1 MLSKIKKSVT
11 EEIREFATKNI
22 IKKLQKQGID
32 YKVLRDED
40 FEDLVSDEIKI
51 LQEDT
56 KKIGLGIG
64 IGLAISVLTGI

>member
-1 MLSKIKKSVT
+1 MLSKIKQNVT
-11 EEIREFATKNI
+11 KEVREYATKNI

-51 LQEDT
+51 LQADT
-56 KKIGLGIG
+56 KKVGLGIG
-64 IGLAISVLTGI
+64 IGLAISMLTGL

>member
-64 IGLAISVLTGI
+64 IGLAISMLTGI